1 MSTINIIFAVAVVVL
16 VIILIVQRKQIM
28 EVSRSVLGP
37 SAHKAEVETDILK
50 LLQEKGEL
58 SNSDIRNALGISD
71 RSVVRHMQ
79 ELEDF
84 GKVEQVGSTGR
95 DRVYKLR

>member
-28 EVSRSVLGP
+28 EVSRSVFGP
-37 SAHKAEVETDILK
+37 SAHKAEVEADILK
-50 LLQEKGEL
+50 LLQGKGEL

-79 ELEDF
+79 ELEDS